1 MTTDEKQQR
10 SHRDFPVWKA
20 AMSLAEM
27 VYEISA
33 KFPTDERF
41 GLTAQIRRSAVS
53 IPSNIAEGAGRSGTN
68 ELGHFLGIALGSAA
82 ELETQLELADRL
94 NLSDETGE
102 AFDQLEDVRKQLI
115 LFRRSLKA

>member
-1 MTTDEKQQR
+1 
-10 SHRDFPVWKA
+10 
-20 AMSLAEM
+20 MSLAET

-33 KFPTDERF
+33 KFPADERF

-94 NLSDETGE
+94 DLADGFQE

-115 LFRRSLKA
+115 LFRRSLKT

>member
-1 MTTDEKQQR
+1 MTTEEKQQR

-20 AMSLAEM
+20 AMSLAET

-33 KFPTDERF
+33 KFPEDERF

-68 ELGHFLGIALGSAA
+68 ELGHFLGMALGSAA

-94 NLSDETGE
+94 DLAEGFGE

-115 LFRRSLKA
+115 LFRRSLKT